1 MEKEM
6 AIAAGSTV
14 QLKSG
19 GPTMTVE
26 WVDEGT
32 AGCTWF
38 DDRDNHNQKN
48 IEVAALKEVAAD

>member
-1 MEKEM
+1 M